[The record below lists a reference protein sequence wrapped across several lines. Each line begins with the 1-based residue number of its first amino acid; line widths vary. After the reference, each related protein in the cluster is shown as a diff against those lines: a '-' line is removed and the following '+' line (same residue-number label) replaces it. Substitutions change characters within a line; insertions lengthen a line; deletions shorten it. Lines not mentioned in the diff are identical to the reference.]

1 VGRLRPLLALVL
13 SIAAACA
20 APRPIGS
27 DILLFN
33 GRGTSP
39 SDVAALERILRG
51 RSLRYATADSEKLGA
66 MSDAE
71 LKAHRLLIVP
81 GGNFEQIGNALTAGT
96 VAKLRHAIGGGLS
109 YLGICAGAFFAGA
122 SPYNGLNL
130 TSGVRFP
137 FYALEHQGIRK
148 APVVISTADAPPLE
162 TYWEDGPQLTGWG
175 EVVAR
180 YPDKMPAVVQGTFGD
195 GWVVLTGIHAEA
207 PESWRRD
214 LAFTTSVDRSHAY
227 ASQLIDAALHRTP
240 LPRH

>member
-1 VGRLRPLLALVL
+1 MGRLRLLLAFILF
-13 SIAAACA
+13 IATACRV
-20 APRPIGS
+20 PGPTGS

-39 SDVAALERILRG
+39 NDVSALEGILRD
-51 RSLRYATADSEKLGA
+51 RSWRYALADSDELSA

-81 GGNFEQIGNALTAGT
+81 GGNFQEIGTALKTDTA
-96 VAKLRHAIGGGLS
+96 AKLRNAVGGGLN

-130 TSGVRFP
+130 TSGVMFP
-137 FYALEHQGIRK
+137 FYALEHQGVRK
-148 APVVISTADAPPLE
+148 APVVISTADAPPVE
-162 TYWEDGPQLTGWG
+162 VYWEDGPQLTGWG

-180 YPDKMPAVVQGTFGD
+180 YPDRTPAVVQGTFGD
-195 GWVVLTGIHAEA
+195 GWVVLTGVHAEA

-214 LAFTTSVDRSHAY
+214 LAFERPVGPGHAY
-227 ASQLIDAALHRTP
+227 AARLIEAALHRTP